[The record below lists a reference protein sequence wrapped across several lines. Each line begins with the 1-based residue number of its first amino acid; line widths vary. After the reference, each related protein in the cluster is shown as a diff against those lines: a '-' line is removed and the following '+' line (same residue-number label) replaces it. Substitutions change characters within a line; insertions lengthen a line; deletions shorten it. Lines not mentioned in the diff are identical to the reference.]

1 MAVGLRALDNSTIVA
16 AKEQISS
23 DLAGEAVILDLKSGM
38 YYGLNQVAAS
48 IWNSIQTPK
57 TVQEI
62 CSSLLVEYDV
72 NKEQCDRDLLKI
84 LEDFAA
90 KGLIE
95 VIPIL

>member
-1 MAVGLRALDNSTIVA
+1 MAVELRALDNSTIVA
-16 AKEQISS
+16 TEEQISS

-38 YYGLNQVAAS
+38 YYGLNQVGAS
-48 IWNSIQTPK
+48 IWNLIQTPK
-57 TVQEI
+57 TVTEI
-62 CSSLLVEYDV
+62 RLSLLTEYDV
-72 NKEQCDRDLLKI
+72 EKEQCDGDLLKI